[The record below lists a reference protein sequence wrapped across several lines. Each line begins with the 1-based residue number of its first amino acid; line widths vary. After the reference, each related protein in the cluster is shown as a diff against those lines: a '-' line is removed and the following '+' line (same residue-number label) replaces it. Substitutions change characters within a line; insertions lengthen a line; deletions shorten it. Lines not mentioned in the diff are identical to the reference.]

1 MKLQTFNEVDPMNT
15 TQKYLTRVKASN
27 GGISGYRA
35 ALILGISHSA
45 ISAYQTGQRQMNDET
60 ATKMA
65 NYLGID
71 PVLVVAEVQLEGA
84 KTRESRQLWSRILDL
99 STRVPALAVAA
110 FALSE
115 VCFHGVHFL
124 A

>member
-1 MKLQTFNEVDPMNT
+1 MNT

-27 GGISGYRA
+27 GGISGYKA

-45 ISAYQTGQRQMNDET
+45 VSAYQTGQRQMNDQT

-71 PVLVVAEVQLEGA
+71 PVLVVAEVQLEVA
-84 KTRESRQLWSRILDL
+84 KTREARQLWSRILDL
-99 STRVPALAVAA
+99 CKPAQAVAVVA
-110 FALSE
+110 FAALLPWLDGALS
-115 VCFHGVHFL
+115 FT
-124 A
+124 